1 MPSRRR
7 FLAMGACASAGAV
20 SSLALPGLGLLARG
34 NREIGHEP

>member
-20 SSLALPGLGLLARG
+20 SSLAVPGLASARRG
-34 NREIGHEP
+34 T